1 MNNITQHIESD
12 ELSLRIGTL
21 IEAARNRMYVAVNT
35 IMVNTYFEIGRII
48 VEDEQN
54 GQHRADYGKQMLKK
68 VAKQLTAKY
77 GRGFSVENLQ
87 NMRKFYL
94 TYSNYDAVSNRT
106 LECSKSNLVDSVY
119 QIEVKASD
127 KNITANKQTHLEKR
141 IPFFTLSWSHYLKLM
156 RIENPEE
163 RKFYE
168 LEATN
173 NHWSLRELERQYDS
187 SLYERLALSRN
198 KDEIVKLS
206 QKGQIIEKPQDLIK
220 DPYILEFTG
229 FPELSRYS
237 EKKLETRLIDNLQM
251 FLLELGKGFTFV
263 GRQVRITFDEE
274 HYYIDLVFYNRLLK
288 SFVLIDLKRGKLKH
302 QDIGQMQMYVNYY
315 DREVKLD
322 DENPT
327 IGLLLCADKTDAM
340 VEYTLPKDNN
350 QIFASKYATVL
361 PSKETLKQ
369 LLLNK

>member
-1 MNNITQHIESD
+1 
-12 ELSLRIGTL
+12 
-21 IEAARNRMYVAVNT
+21 
-35 IMVNTYFEIGRII
+35 
-48 VEDEQN
+48 
-54 GQHRADYGKQMLKK
+54 
-68 VAKQLTAKY
+68 
-77 GRGFSVENLQ
+77 
-87 NMRKFYL
+87 
-94 TYSNYDAVSNRT
+94 
-106 LECSKSNLVDSVY
+106 
-119 QIEVKASD
+119 
-127 KNITANKQTHLEKR
+127 
-141 IPFFTLSWSHYLKLM
+141 M

-229 FPELSRYS
+229 LPELSRYS